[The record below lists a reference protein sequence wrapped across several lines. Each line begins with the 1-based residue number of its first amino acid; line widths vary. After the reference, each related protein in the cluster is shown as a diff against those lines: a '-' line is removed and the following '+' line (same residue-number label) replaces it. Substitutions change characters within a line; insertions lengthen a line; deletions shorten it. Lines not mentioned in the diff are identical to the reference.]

1 MRTATGTRR
10 ATLSKAPSAPP
21 RSLAASSKKSP
32 ARRRAAIVP
41 APKKPDPQTAE
52 FLKAIKAL
60 KGYF

>member
-1 MRTATGTRR
+1 MRTATGTTPDSR
-10 ATLSKAPSAPP
+10 
-21 RSLAASSKKSP
+21 AASSKKQP
-32 ARRRAAIVP
+32 ARRRAVTAP